1 MKRNENMFPKRI
13 THQEDLQKA
22 FSIREKVFV
31 EEQGVP
37 LEEEFDQFD
46 TLDADCEHI
55 LVFYQEE
62 AVGTGRVRYVE
73 HFGKLERICI
83 LEDYR
88 KYGLGKVI
96 ISALEE
102 ISLEK
107 GMTHAKLHGQTQ
119 AEGFYKKL
127 GYQTAS
133 DVFMDANIPHV
144 LMIKSLTK

>member
-1 MKRNENMFPKRI
+1 MFSKRI

-22 FSIREKVFV
+22 CSIREKVFV

-46 TLDADCEHI
+46 TLEADCEHI
-55 LVFYQEE
+55 LVYYQEE
-62 AVGTGRVRYVE
+62 AVGTGRVRFVG

-88 KYGLGKVI
+88 KYGLGKII

-102 ISLEK
+102 TALEK

-127 GYQTAS
+127 GYHTAS
-133 DVFMDANIPHV
+133 DVFLEADIPHV
-144 LMIKSLTK
+144 LMIKNLTK

>member
-1 MKRNENMFPKRI
+1 MFSKRI

-31 EEQGVP
+31 DEQDVP

-46 TLDADCEHI
+46 TLGADCEHI
-55 LVFYQEE
+55 LVYYQEE
-62 AVGTGRVRYVE
+62 AVGTGRVRFVY

-83 LEDYR
+83 LEEYR
-88 KYGLGKVI
+88 KYGLGKMI
-96 ISALEE
+96 ISTLEE
-102 ISLEK
+102 IALEK

-127 GYQTAS
+127 GYHTAS

-144 LMIKSLTK
+144 LMKKDLTK

>member
-1 MKRNENMFPKRI
+1 MFSKSI

-22 FSIREKVFV
+22 FSIREKVFI

-37 LEEEFDQFD
+37 LEEEFDQYD
-46 TLDADCEHI
+46 TLEADCEHI
-55 LVFYQEE
+55 LVYYQEE
-62 AVGTGRVRYVE
+62 AVGTGRVRFVD

-83 LEDYR
+83 LEDFR
-88 KYGLGKVI
+88 KYGLGKII

-102 ISLEK
+102 IALEK

-127 GYQTAS
+127 GYHTAS
-133 DVFMDANIPHV
+133 DVFREADIPHV
-144 LMIKSLTK
+144 LMIKNLTK

>member
-1 MKRNENMFPKRI
+1 MFSKRI

-31 EEQGVP
+31 DEQDVP

-46 TLDADCEHI
+46 TLGADCEHI
-55 LVFYQEE
+55 LVYYQED
-62 AVGTGRVRYVE
+62 AVGTGRVRFVD

-83 LEDYR
+83 LEEYR
-88 KYGLGKVI
+88 KYGLGKLI
-96 ISALEE
+96 ISTLEE
-102 ISLEK
+102 IALEK

-127 GYQTAS
+127 GYHTAS

-144 LMIKSLTK
+144 LMKKELTK

>member
-1 MKRNENMFPKRI
+1 MFSKRI

-31 EEQGVP
+31 DEQGVP

-46 TLDADCEHI
+46 TLGTDCEHI
-55 LVFYQEE
+55 LVFYQED
-62 AVGTGRVRYVE
+62 AVGTGRVRFVD

-83 LEDYR
+83 LEEYR
-88 KYGLGKVI
+88 KYGLGKLI
-96 ISALEE
+96 ISTLEE
-102 ISLEK
+102 IALEK

-127 GYQTAS
+127 GYHTAS

-144 LMIKSLTK
+144 LMKKDLTK

>member
-1 MKRNENMFPKRI
+1 MFSKRI

-55 LVFYQEE
+55 LVYYQDE
-62 AVGTGRVRYVE
+62 AVGTGRVRYVD

-83 LEDYR
+83 LKDYR
-88 KYGLGKVI
+88 KYGLGKLI

-102 ISLEK
+102 IALEK

-119 AEGFYKKL
+119 AEGFYQKL
-127 GYQTAS
+127 GYYTAS
-133 DVFMDANIPHV
+133 DVFMDADIPHV
-144 LMIKSLTK
+144 LMIKIFMK